1 MSIKLGANVV
11 PQFKL
16 GIINLNKIMLG
27 AIEIFPNL
35 APSGGFD
42 PSDFFTGL
50 DDGVFYNYS
59 DITSIFQDPAG
70 TVPITAGGQ
79 TIGLVNDLKGVG
91 TPINIPQN
99 TAAARPLADS
109 RYNKMV
115 ATENFSDPVY
125 RLNNVVPT
133 PNSGLAPDGTNTSNI
148 MQCTGAGQ
156 ASLDQFSTNH
166 GLDDQVNQTFSTF
179 FKPGTLT
186 TISVGFA
193 QALSRLDIATGVI
206 TNAASVVASGVVDV
220 GGGWFRFWQTCPR
233 LNVFIWHSVV
243 LDELIPTSTATCE
256 LWGWQLENP
265 TSVPVPQPYQWV
277 NTPTDYN
284 WQIAALGARF
294 DTIDDVMTSAAFS
307 LAGEIRTMCLA
318 VEWIAPQSGVAA
330 FANHGYTAFGP
341 GMGITGQN
349 QNAYN
354 VEGTSGGNRATSPP
368 NYPPTNRA
376 SVIAINEPLVPYI
389 EIQVNGLKTSNNN
402 VQGGPFVQNVPFSI
416 GRGQGFNDPANCR
429 IIAVLLINRALTLT
443 EQQQWND
450 WAYNLLDITP

>member
-70 TVPITAGGQ
+70 AVPITAGGQ

-109 RYNKMV
+109 RYNIQLHSEDISNAAYRKTGITVTPAPVGTFSGGKGGSLITNDGSANHYFDNYPTAYGTISKLNASLFFKNVDGSNLRVAFAPGGGGVDINLTTMV
-115 ATENFSDPVY
+115 TTI
-125 RLNNVVPT
+125 R
-133 PNSGLAPDGTNTSNI
+133 GTNTSNV
-148 MQCTGAGQ
+148 
-156 ASLDQFSTNH
+156 L
-166 GLDDQVNQTFSTF
+166 LDDLGNGEYRISFDNDSFTINAFNFLVVN
-179 FKPGTLT
+179 
-186 TISVGFA
+186 
-193 QALSRLDIATGVI
+193 LDPD
-206 TNAASVVASGVVDV
+206 VASSASCYITGC
-220 GGGWFRFWQTCPR
+220 QTSLAYGLR
-233 LNVFIWHSVV
+233 
-243 LDELIPTSTATCE
+243 
-256 LWGWQLENP
+256 
-265 TSVPVPQPYQWV
+265 PYQWV
-277 NTPTDYN
+277 TDAANYN
-284 WQIAALGARF
+284 WQLAALGARF
-294 DTIDDVMTSAAFS
+294 DTVDDVMTSAAFS
-307 LAGEIRTMCLA
+307 LAGDVRTMCLA
-318 VEWIAPQSGVAA
+318 VEWLPNQSGVAA

-341 GMGITGQN
+341 GMGITGQS

-368 NYPPTNRA
+368 NYPPANRA

-402 VQGGPFVQNVPFSI
+402 VQGGVFIQNVPFSI

-429 IIAVLLINRALTLT
+429 IIAVLLINRLLTDT
-443 EQQQWND
+443 EQQQWNT